1 MPDPELVEFADIVAV
16 AAGIAVAAAAVVVD
30 VAVQPGIE
38 D

>member
-16 AAGIAVAAAAVVVD
+16 AAGIAVAAAAVVD
-30 VAVQPGIE
+30 VAAQPGIE